1 MLSDEEKKYDLLPS
15 GHVEM
20 LTDQDL
26 DGAKSEK
33 KKRKKEKKCQKQNNE
48 WIQTIE
54 EKHKR
59 KKPKKKE
66 IKDKRNRNRDRESDT
81 RSPVFIRRQK
91 HK

>member
-33 KKRKKEKKCQKQNNE
+33 ETIKKEKSVRSRTTNGY
-48 WIQTIE
+48 
-54 EKHKR
+54 
-59 KKPKKKE
+59 KP
-66 IKDKRNRNRDRESDT
+66 
-81 RSPVFIRRQK
+81 
-91 HK
+91 